1 MMKRRGR
8 EEGEN
13 QNVLNMDA
21 TMEGKIVFKDPVNLR
36 INGSFRG
43 TLNTKGTLT
52 IGENAEIDADITGEN
67 IVVAGKVNGNIIA
80 TRELNI
86 VSPAKVKGNIQT
98 PRLAITPGAVFEGS
112 SHMISGQEKS
122 EDAETMNVEELGR
135 YLELEASLI
144 KEWADEGKIPAV
156 KEGKDWR
163 FHKQEIDKWITD
175 EKVKL

>member
-1 MMKRRGR
+1 MRKRGR

-21 TMEGKIVFKDPVNLR
+21 AMEGKIVFKDPVNLR

-43 TLNTKGTLT
+43 TLDTKGSLT
-52 IGENAEIDADITGEN
+52 IGENAEINADITGEN
-67 IVVAGKVNGNIIA
+67 VTVAGRVNGNIIA

-86 VSPAKVKGNIQT
+86 ISPAKIKGNIQT
-98 PRLAITPGAVFEGS
+98 PRLGITPGAVFEGN
-112 SHMISGQEKS
+112 SHMISSQEKS
-122 EDAETMNVEELGR
+122 EDAEMMNVEELGR

-144 KEWADEGKIPAV
+144 KEWADEGKIPAT